1 MVIGYYKGMGK
12 DRGGNKEFI
21 PPNIKPGHVLKRHE
35 IKDKKGRKTVWEH
48 WETPEVRAALIELH
62 ISSAIVADMTGDR
75 EQFIR
80 SYRYLKSRGVEESA
94 RWDEYVKNRTGEEV
108 SHKSPVGDGEGL

>member
-1 MVIGYYKGMGK
+1 MTLGAKERELVQDAQWSYTFAQITQTIGGILTNPVVLLGIAGYIAYKL
-12 DRGGNKEFI
+12 DQILDPDWR
-21 PPNIKPGHVLKRHE
+21 
-35 IKDKKGRKTVWEH
+35 
-48 WETPEVRAALIELH
+48 
-62 ISSAIVADMTGDR
+62 AIVADMTGDR